1 MKKVL
6 CIAVAGLMSLMLL
19 AGCGSQTQG
28 NNDTGTTETTTAGN
42 PITVISREEGS
53 GTRGAF
59 IELFGIE
66 QENEAGENVDYTIAT
81 ADQTNST
88 GVMLTSVAQ
97 NPDAIG
103 YVSMGVLDNSV
114 KALDIDGV
122 EATVENVKNGTYSV
136 ARPFNIATTAEVS
149 DGAADF
155 ISYILSADGQAIIE
169 EAGYIA
175 VSDAEAYAGE
185 QVTGKIVIAGSSSVS
200 PVMEKLIEAYNVV
213 NPNADIELQQSDSTT
228 GMNSTIEGICDIGMA
243 SRDLKD
249 SELESGLTPTVIAID
264 GIAVIVNNE
273 NSVEGLTSEQV
284 KAIYTGEITNWAEVQ

>member
-1 MKKVL
+1 
-6 CIAVAGLMSLMLL
+6 MLL
-19 AGCGSQTQG
+19 AGCGSQTEG

-103 YVSMGVLDNSV
+103 YVSMGVLDDSV

-149 DGAADF
+149 DVAADF

>member
-19 AGCGSQTQG
+19 AGCGSQTEG

-53 GTRGAF
+53 GTRDAF

-103 YVSMGVLDNSV
+103 YVSMGVLDDSV

-149 DGAADF
+149 DVAADF

>member
-6 CIAVAGLMSLMLL
+6 CITTAGLMSLMLL
-19 AGCGSQTQG
+19 AGCGAQSQE
-28 NNDTGTTETTTAGN
+28 NNDPTTKNGN
-42 PITVISREEGS
+42 LITVNSREEGS

-66 QENEAGENVDYTIAT
+66 QENADGEKVDYTIAT

-103 YVSMGVLDNSV
+103 YVSMGVLDERV
-114 KALDIDGV
+114 KALNIDGI
-122 EATVENVKNGTYSV
+122 EATVKNVKEGTYSV
-136 ARPFNIATTAEVS
+136 ARPFNIATRAEVS
-149 DGAADF
+149 DVAADF
-155 ISYILSADGQAIIE
+155 ISYILSAEGQAIIE

-175 VSDAEAYAGE
+175 VSDAGKYIGK
-185 QVTGKIVIAGSSSVS
+185 QITGKIVIAGSSSVS
-200 PVMEKLIEAYNVV
+200 PVMEKLIEAYNLI
-213 NPNADIELQQSDSTT
+213 NPNADIEMQQSDSTT
-228 GMNSTIEGICDIGMA
+228 GMNSAIEGICDIGMA

-249 SELESGLTPTVIAID
+249 SELESGLTSTAIAID
-264 GIAVIVNNE
+264 GIAVIVNNK
-273 NSVEGLTSEQV
+273 NSVQSLTSAQV